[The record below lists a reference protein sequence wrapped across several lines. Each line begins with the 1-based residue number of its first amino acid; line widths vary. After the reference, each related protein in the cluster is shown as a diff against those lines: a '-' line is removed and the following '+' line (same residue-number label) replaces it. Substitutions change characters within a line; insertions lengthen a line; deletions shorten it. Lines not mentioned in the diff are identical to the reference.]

1 MSDGYSPVSPRL
13 TARFTVSFPVYH
25 VLGSMLSHGKIERHT
40 KKRQHGAARLSIFP
54 SCRRFISSVHRL
66 SGSSPHLTSAA
77 LHLPFS
83 PRPSIGS
90 LGSSLPLHIVHSL
103 PIAPQAGRDRSR
115 SLRARAR
122 RLRRAKV
129 EREGRNRVSDV
140 SRTARPPDPR
150 GLRRFATHRRNRP
163 HSSLCSSPRYLGSS
177 LRSSS
182 RRYGG

>member
-1 MSDGYSPVSPRL
+1 METWKQRL
-13 TARFTVSFPVYH
+13 GPFRSFVTPASLHISLHERALCFH
-25 VLGSMLSHGKIERHT
+25 V
-40 KKRQHGAARLSIFP
+40 
-54 SCRRFISSVHRL
+54 
-66 SGSSPHLTSAA
+66 
-77 LHLPFS
+77 S